1 MTTLTLIYHNPGQ
14 LVNNTGNDA
23 DAFCNILCSCN
34 NPSSFDAVTS
44 LLVNN
49 SWNDVFDLLLHISN
63 RDELNARLQAITAEH
78 ESNLNNVQFRFE
90 VEQSQ
95 HVTEQQRLQYELEE
109 AQRATKQIIFE
120 RDELL
125 AKIEILSKVNR
136 NCSIVD
142 CAVAIEY
149 IKMIACWS
157 LVLVSCSADTT
168 DLVLVS
174 FKDNAVSPAQT

>member
-1 MTTLTLIYHNPGQ
+1 M
-14 LVNNTGNDA
+14 
-23 DAFCNILCSCN
+23 
-34 NPSSFDAVTS
+34 
-44 LLVNN
+44 
-49 SWNDVFDLLLHISN
+49 
-63 RDELNARLQAITAEH
+63 NARLQAITAEH

-149 IKMIACWS
+149 IKMIAC
-157 LVLVSCSADTT
+157 
-168 DLVLVS
+168 
-174 FKDNAVSPAQT
+174 